1 MVGRVI
7 CYTGMWMKHTQSILL
22 IVAEKVNAT
31 IWPLSK
37 NTKLD
42 FFSASSR
49 VIWTSR
55 LLSAKF
61 VGVYKIEYLLF
72 VDCTKVVFG
81 NFAPP

>member
-1 MVGRVI
+1 MLHWNVEDK
-7 CYTGMWMKHTQSILL
+7 MKHTQSILL
-22 IVAEKVNAT
+22 IGTEKVNAT
-31 IWPLSK
+31 IWPFEQEHK
-37 NTKLD
+37 IR

-55 LLSAKF
+55 LLSTKF

>member
-1 MVGRVI
+1 MLHWNVEDK
-7 CYTGMWMKHTQSILL
+7 MKHTQSILL
-22 IVAEKVNAT
+22 IGAEKVNAT
-31 IWPLSK
+31 IWPSEQEHK
-37 NTKLD
+37 IR

-72 VDCTKVVFG
+72 VDCTTVVFG

>member
-1 MVGRVI
+1 MLHWNVEDKMI
-7 CYTGMWMKHTQSILL
+7 HTQSILL
-22 IVAEKVNAT
+22 IGAEKVNAT
-31 IWPLSK
+31 MWHSEQEHKIR
-37 NTKLD
+37 

-61 VGVYKIEYLLF
+61 VGVYIEYWLF
-72 VDCTKVVFG
+72 VDCTKVAFG

>member
-1 MVGRVI
+1 MLHWNVEDKM
-7 CYTGMWMKHTQSILL
+7 THTQSILL
-22 IVAEKVNAT
+22 IGAEKVNAT
-31 IWPLSK
+31 MWRSEQEHKIR
-37 NTKLD
+37 

-61 VGVYKIEYLLF
+61 VGVYIEYLLF